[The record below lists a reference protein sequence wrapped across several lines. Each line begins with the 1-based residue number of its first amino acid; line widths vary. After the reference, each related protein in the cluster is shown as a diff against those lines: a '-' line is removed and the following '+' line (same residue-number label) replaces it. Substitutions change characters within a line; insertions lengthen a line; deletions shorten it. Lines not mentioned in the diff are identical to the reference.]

1 MYIYRI
7 NVSIYIYMA
16 HKSTF
21 FQYDWSMHYL
31 YILPS
36 VCTLSD
42 RFYRFWTV
50 EKLHTCNKHLLK
62 SLIILQCLCHFHLFF
77 LVPIVHIQ
85 DMVGCCSNGLIT
97 MILQRL
103 KLSHSLTLF
112 LKYVFSIWGHS
123 DGHFTQCQ
131 S

>member
-62 SLIILQCLCHFHLFF
+62 SLIFLQCLRHFLLLF

>member
-1 MYIYRI
+1 
-7 NVSIYIYMA
+7 MA

-62 SLIILQCLCHFHLFF
+62 SLIIFQCLRHFLLLFLERPIKFF
-77 LVPIVHIQ
+77 LLAFKFQ
-85 DMVGCCSNGLIT
+85 DY
-97 MILQRL
+97 
-103 KLSHSLTLF
+103 F
-112 LKYVFSIWGHS
+112 DF
-123 DGHFTQCQ
+123 
-131 S
+131 

>member
-1 MYIYRI
+1 
-7 NVSIYIYMA
+7 MA

-21 FQYDWSMHYL
+21 FQYDGVMPYL

-42 RFYRFWTV
+42 RFWTV

-77 LVPIVHIQ
+77 LERPIKSYLLAFKFQ
-85 DMVGCCSNGLIT
+85 DY
-97 MILQRL
+97 
-103 KLSHSLTLF
+103 F
-112 LKYVFSIWGHS
+112 DF
-123 DGHFTQCQ
+123 
-131 S
+131 

>member
-21 FQYDWSMHYL
+21 FQYDWSMHY
-31 YILPS
+31 ILPS

-42 RFYRFWTV
+42 RFWTV
-50 EKLHTCNKHLLK
+50 EKLRTCNKHLLK

-77 LVPIVHIQ
+77 LVPIVHIK

-97 MILQRL
+97 MVLQCL

-123 DGHFTQCQ
+123 DCHFTQCQ